1 VNTTKIPR
9 LVPVE
14 VAFERVN
21 LTSIP
26 DDLVTVGISLYNYAR
41 FLPDC
46 LESILGQRHPHL
58 DVIVVDDASAKDDSL
73 EVARTWLLT
82 NAESFARVQLLRH
95 VCNQGLAEA
104 RNTAFTYARSEL
116 VFVMD
121 ADNMIY
127 PRALSRLYTVMRDRE
142 FDAAY
147 TQLEF
152 FGSEQRL
159 GHADIWERE
168 RFVSG
173 NDVDAMAL
181 VAKRAW
187 EDVGGYAQ
195 CEGQGWEDYDFWCK
209 FVERGLT
216 AAYVPEIL
224 CRYRVH
230 PRSMLKTETVKA
242 NQQNIL
248 QMTMRHPWLT
258 IS

>member
-1 VNTTKIPR
+1 VKTTKIPR

-21 LTSIP
+21 FASIP
-26 DDLVTVGISLYNYAR
+26 SDLVTVGISLYNYAR
-41 FLPDC
+41 FVPYC

-58 DVIVVDDASAKDDSL
+58 DLIVVDDASAKDNSL
-73 EVARTWLLT
+73 EVAHSWLLA

-127 PRALSRLYTVMRDRE
+127 PRAISRLYEVMRDRE

-159 GHADIWERE
+159 GLADIWQRE

-173 NDVDAMAL
+173 NYVDAMAL
-181 VAKRAW
+181 VAKGAW
-187 EDVGGYAQ
+187 EGVGGYAH
-195 CEGQGWEDYDFWCK
+195 CEGWEDYDFWCK
-209 FVERGLT
+209 FLERGLT

-230 PRSMLKTETVKA
+230 PGSMLRTDSVKA
-242 NQQNIL
+242 YQQNVV
-248 QMTMRHPWLT
+248 QMRMRHPWLS